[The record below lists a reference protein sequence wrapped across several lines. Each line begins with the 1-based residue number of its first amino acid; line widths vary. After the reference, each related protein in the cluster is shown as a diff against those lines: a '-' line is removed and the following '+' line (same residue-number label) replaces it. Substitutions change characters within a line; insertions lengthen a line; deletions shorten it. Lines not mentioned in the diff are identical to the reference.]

1 MDCQDSETRGP
12 GRDGED
18 GEKKSNSYRGRHE
31 GRGHTD
37 VRGTRRED
45 DQVHTQS
52 RS

>member
-12 GRDGED
+12 DRDGED
-18 GEKKSNSYRGRHE
+18 REKKSNSDRGRHK
-31 GRGHTD
+31 GRGHTH

-45 DQVHTQS
+45 DQVDTQS